1 MLDFSKNYFELFG
14 LPVGFEIDGNE
25 LAQRYRDLQRA
36 VHPDRYAAASD
47 YERRLSLQGA
57 SQVNEAYKTLKDP
70 LLRTHYLLGLKGVAV
85 EEGSAHM
92 ADATFLM
99 EQMEWREELAETKQ
113 HSDPFAALRNLT
125 GLMQRIEVRIQAL
138 LDDIAGCFDRD
149 TPQSLAEAHDILNKL
164 RFLERLR
171 FQAEELEAEFD
182 DGQ

>member
-14 LPVGFEIDGNE
+14 LPVDFKIDAAD

-47 YERRLSLQGA
+47 QERRLSLQGA

-70 LLRTHYLLGLKGVAV
+70 LLRARYLLELKGIAV
-85 EEGSAHM
+85 DEGSTNT
-92 ADATFLM
+92 ADTAFLM

-113 HSDPFAALRNLT
+113 HADPFAALSKLT
-125 GLMQRIEVRIQAL
+125 GLMERIEGRIQAL
-138 LDDIAGCFDRD
+138 LAAIARCFEAD
-149 TPQSLAEAHDILNKL
+149 TPQALAEARDILSKL

-171 FQAEELEAEFD
+171 CQAEELEAGFD